1 MVTNHST
8 GQTGPGDLD
17 GTPVRLTFISP
28 QGTRQTVPSRIRR
41 ERRRTTPPPL
51 AAHDVLLGGSVR
63 AVRLSCAAAVGPD
76 AEGPRKLEAEI
87 RAALCLHR
95 AFHGSAYQSLFPSLV
110 GYDMDAEEPFVLY
123 QAPRG
128 DAAAQL
134 SYGIST
140 TEQRTIERDLVLAV
154 RLMEGLG
161 LVHRGL
167 VPAAV
172 RWDGKRAQLWDLGA
186 VARIG
191 SRRVPTGAPPYAAPE
206 QRHGVGR
213 TDARDALWSV
223 AQIVYQLAT
232 GQQGDPE
239 GPPRDLASYR
249 SLERPL
255 GAAFAALAEDR
266 PAPAEVL
273 ALLMPGPDPAALV
286 EARPDPLQPHRQD
299 YDRAMEQKRRAAGL
313 GPYGFGHGVE
323 SPTAGTARTAAPP
336 GEARGRRRAWFG
348 GPAGGRDV
356 RGQ

>member
-1 MVTNHST
+1 MVTHHST
-8 GQTGPGDLD
+8 GQPGFGELD
-17 GTPVRLTFISP
+17 GAPVRLTFISP
-28 QGTRQTVPSRIRR
+28 QGTRQTVLSRLGG

-63 AVRLSCAAAVGPD
+63 AVRLSCTVDGTD
-76 AEGPRKLEAEI
+76 DEGPRKLEAEI
-87 RAALCLHR
+87 RAALCVHR
-95 AFHGSAYQSLFPSLV
+95 AFYGQPYQSLFPSLV

-134 SYGIST
+134 GYGIST

-154 RLMEGLG
+154 RLLEGLG

-172 RWDGKRAQLWDLGA
+172 RWDGKRAQVWDLGA
-186 VARIG
+186 VARVG
-191 SRRVPTGAPPYAAPE
+191 SRRVPVGVPPYAPPE

-213 TDARDALWSV
+213 ADPRDSLWSV

-239 GPPRDLASYR
+239 GPPRDLSAYR

-255 GAAFAALAEDR
+255 GEAFAPLAADR

-273 ALLMPGPDPAALV
+273 SLLMPGQDPAAQV
-286 EARPDPLQPHRQD
+286 EASPDPLEPLRQE
-299 YDRAMEQKRRAAGL
+299 YDRAMERKRRDAGL
-313 GPYGFGHGVE
+313 GPYGYGHGVE
-323 SPTAGTARTAAPP
+323 APARGASRTTAAPP
-336 GEARGRRRAWFG
+336 RETRGRRRPWFG
-348 GPAGGRDV
+348 GQAGGRDM

>member
-1 MVTNHST
+1 MVTHHST
-8 GQTGPGDLD
+8 GQPGLDELD
-17 GTPVRLTFISP
+17 GAPVRLTFISP
-28 QGTRQTVPSRIRR
+28 QGTRQTVLSRVGP

-51 AAHDVLLGGSVR
+51 VAHDVLLGGSVR
-63 AVRLSCAAAVGPD
+63 AVRLSCAVDSGD
-76 AEGPRKLEAEI
+76 DEGTRKLEAEI
-87 RAALCLHR
+87 RAALGLHR
-95 AFHGSAYQSLFPSLV
+95 AFHGSPYQSLFPSLV
-110 GYDMDAEEPFVLY
+110 GYDMDGEEPFVLY

-134 SYGIST
+134 GHGITT

-154 RLMEGLG
+154 RLLEGLG

-172 RWDGKRAQLWDLGA
+172 RWDGKRAQIWDLGA

-191 SRRVPTGAPPYAAPE
+191 SRRVPAGVPPYAAPE

-213 TDARDALWSV
+213 ADPRDALWSV

-239 GPPRDLASYR
+239 GPPRDLSAYR

-255 GAAFAALAEDR
+255 GAAFAPLAEDR

-286 EARPDPLQPHRQD
+286 EARPDPLEPHRQD
-299 YDRAMEQKRRAAGL
+299 YDRVMERKRRDAGL
-313 GPYGFGHGVE
+313 GPYGYGHGVE
-323 SPTAGTARTAAPP
+323 APAAGGTRTAAPP
-336 GEARGRRRAWFG
+336 RETRAWRPSWLG
-348 GPAGGRDV
+348 GPAGGRDT

>member
-1 MVTNHST
+1 MVTHHST
-8 GQTGPGDLD
+8 GQPGLGDLD
-17 GTPVRLTFISP
+17 GAPVRLTFISP
-28 QGTRQTVPSRIRR
+28 QGTRQTVLSRLGA

-51 AAHDVLLGGSVR
+51 TAHDVLLGGSVR
-63 AVRLSCAAAVGPD
+63 AVRLSGAADGAD
-76 AEGPRKLEAEI
+76 EEGPRKLEAEI

-95 AFHGSAYQSLFPSLV
+95 AFHGSPYQSLFPSLV

-134 SYGIST
+134 GYGIST

-154 RLMEGLG
+154 RLLEGLG

-172 RWDGKRAQLWDLGA
+172 RWDGKRAQIWDLGA
-186 VARIG
+186 VARVG
-191 SRRVPTGAPPYAAPE
+191 SRRVPLGVPPYAAPE

-213 TDARDALWSV
+213 ADARDALWSV

-239 GPPRDLASYR
+239 GPPRDLAAYR

-255 GAAFAALAEDR
+255 GDAFAPLAEDR

-286 EARPDPLQPHRQD
+286 EARPDPLEPHRQD
-299 YDRAMEQKRRAAGL
+299 YDRAMERKRRDAGL
-313 GPYGFGHGVE
+313 GPYGYGHGVE
-323 SPTAGTARTAAPP
+323 TPAAGASRASVPP
-336 GEARGRRRAWFG
+336 QETRGRRRAWFG
-348 GPAGGRDV
+348 GHAGGRDA